1 MTDWHLKD
9 QEKLDEGK
17 EENKTNRQELD
28 GWKREAGIKSLEA
41 HPILVPPFIRG
52 LTLNNH
58 LSSLSLSFLI
68 CERWIIALISALLKN
83 K

>member
-17 EENKTNRQELD
+17 ENKKNRQECD
-28 GWKREAGIKSLEA
+28 GWKGEAGIKSLEA
-41 HPILVPPFIRG
+41 HPSLVPPFISG

-58 LSSLSLSFLI
+58 LPSLSLSFLI
-68 CERWIIALISALLKN
+68 CKR
-83 K
+83 

>member
-17 EENKTNRQELD
+17 EENKTNRPELD
-28 GWKREAGIKSLEA
+28 GWKGEAGIKSLEA
-41 HPILVPPFIRG
+41 HPILVPPFISG